1 MHERTEPPTEYL
13 IVQEV
18 AQRERVSPRTV
29 VHWIKTKK
37 LYALR
42 KPGTR
47 RWLIPVWAY
56 WKYKHGE

>member
-37 LYALR
+37 LHAVR
-42 KPGTR
+42 KPSTR

-56 WKYKHGE
+56 WKFKHDG